1 MKILAYIVVF
11 LSVMTSVGFSQ
22 SGSDV
27 SIKVSWQPLENNYN
41 GKEEALSRIVFKN
54 EGKTVLAKSG
64 WKLYFNFIRIFEPN
78 TPNPVL
84 DIQHINGDLFVLTP
98 NDSFKPLAPGEE
110 LELQIVSKSWIVN
123 FNDSPQGF
131 YIAWDNGKITQLG
144 EVERLEPVDKKKFY
158 RVANDV
164 EMTPDL
170 IFEKNKRYAASHS
183 VQPGKIFPTPSK
195 FMLGVDHF
203 ALTGSTTILG
213 GGLFTNEID
222 YFMSELGEL
231 FSINFSIHKK
241 LRSKDVI
248 KFKLDETLQEEA
260 YKLLVTKDSI
270 VVTSSCGKG
279 AFYAIQSIKSLIKPE
294 DYKSG
299 KKDVIHIP
307 CVEVYDE
314 PRFASR
320 GFMIDVAR
328 NFQSKKQIL
337 KLIDILS
344 FYKINTLH
352 FHLNDDEGWRLELPS
367 FPELTS
373 VSSVRS
379 HAYISS
385 SSLPPSYGSGPTNKN
400 SGTGYYSIQ
409 DFKEILL
416 YANTR
421 HVQVIPEIETPGH
434 ARAAVK
440 AMQYRFER
448 LKDKDR
454 NEAEKYLLYSAG
466 DTSKYSSVQKWNDNV
481 MDVSLSSV
489 YNFLEQV
496 TDDIIGIYKS
506 INVPLNTIHFGGD
519 EVPNGV
525 WEGSPA
531 FEKLKNEDSNIKT
544 VEDLW
549 VRHFNKLYDILN
561 ARGLYLSGWEEV
573 GMKRGVTE
581 TGRKKWF
588 ADKGLANKNIHLNV
602 WNNLTGNEDL
612 AYKLANLGYKVKL
625 SFVSNFYM
633 DMSYHKSFNEQG
645 FYWGGFIDLERPFS
659 FIPFNYLKNQQMDW
673 LGRKLPINTLENHE
687 KLTEQGK
694 SNIVG
699 IQALLWSETIKSEE
713 QMEKMIF
720 PRLLSFA
727 ERAWGPAPEWENLDE
742 DSINSSYNR
751 SLNEFFGIVGNQEL
765 KRLQYYKQGYK
776 YRVPTP
782 GVALIGDRLYANVDL
797 PGFSIYFTEDGSIP
811 TLKSKKYT
819 GPIKPT
825 KNMVFKV
832 FNDIGDGSLPA
843 YFMYPN

>member
-11 LSVMTSVGFSQ
+11 LLIMTSWGFSQ
-22 SGSDV
+22 SASDV

-54 EGKTVLAKSG
+54 EGKTVLDKSG
-64 WKLYFNFIRIFEPN
+64 WKLYFNFIRIFEPKN
-78 TPNPVL
+78 SNPVF

-110 LELQIVSKSWIVN
+110 LDLQIVSKSWIVN

-131 YIAWDNGKITQLG
+131 YIAWDNGKITPLG
-144 EVERLEPVDKKKFY
+144 EVERLEPVDKKRFY

-170 IFEKNKRYAASHS
+170 IFEKNKRYVDSHS

-195 FMLGVDHF
+195 FVSVDGYF
-203 ALTGSTTILG
+203 ALSGTTLIQG

-222 YFMSELGEL
+222 YFINEMGEL
-231 FSINFSIHKK
+231 FHINFSIHKK
-241 LRSKDVI
+241 PRSKDVI
-248 KFKLDETLQEEA
+248 KFKLDKTLKEEA

-270 VVTSSCGKG
+270 VVTSRSGKG
-279 AFYAIQSIKSLIKPE
+279 AFYAIQSIKSLIKAE
-294 DYKSG
+294 YYKSS
-299 KKDVIHIP
+299 KKDVIYIP

-314 PRFASR
+314 PRFSSR

-379 HAYISS
+379 HAFISS
-385 SSLPPSYGSGPTNKN
+385 SSLPPSYGSGPLAKN
-400 SGTGYYSIQ
+400 RGTGYYSIQ
-409 DFKEILL
+409 DFKDILL
-416 YANTR
+416 YANAR

-440 AMQYRFER
+440 AMQYRYER

-454 NEAEKYLLYSAG
+454 SEAEKYLLYSVG

-489 YNFLEQV
+489 YNFLEQI

-506 INVPLNTIHFGGD
+506 VNVPLHTIHFGGD

-531 FEKLKNEDSNIKT
+531 FKKLKNEDPNIKS

-549 VRHFNKLYDILN
+549 FRHFNKLYEILD

-588 ADKGLANKNIHLNV
+588 ADKGLTNKNIHLNV

-633 DMSYHKSFNEQG
+633 DMSYQKNFKEQG
-645 FYWGGFIDLERPFS
+645 FYWGGFIDMEKPFS
-659 FIPFNYLKNQQMDW
+659 FIPYNYLKNQQMDW
-673 LGRKLPINTLENHE
+673 LGRKLPNNTLENHE
-687 KLTEQGK
+687 KLTPEGEK
-694 SNIVG
+694 NIVG

-720 PRLLSFA
+720 PRLLSFV
-727 ERAWGPAPEWENLDE
+727 EKAWAPAREWENLDG
-742 DSINSSYNR
+742 DSYEKAYHKD
-751 SLNEFFGIVGNQEL
+751 LNEFFGIVGNQEL

-776 YRVPTP
+776 YRIPTP
-782 GVALIGDRLYANVDL
+782 GVALVDEMLHANTDL
-797 PGFSIYFTEDGSIP
+797 PGFKIYFTEDGSMP
-811 TLKSKKYT
+811 TLNSKKYT
-819 GPIKPT
+819 GPIRPN
-825 KNMVFKV
+825 KNMVFRV
-832 FNDIGDGSLPA
+832 LNDNGEGSLPA
-843 YFMYPN
+843 YYTHPN